1 MDDLQRSIES
11 KLELHHKIEAVLGLS
26 CVFLNENP
34 PANAEVDT
42 SRCMI
47 EILDCQ
53 GSRSVHRQCDY
64 EDVVVRMRHLKRVD
78 RHAELGVSWC
88 ISFLHIA
95 VLLSDLPPIVI
106 AYSRCVVAGVF

>member
-1 MDDLQRSIES
+1 
-11 KLELHHKIEAVLGLS
+11 
-26 CVFLNENP
+26 
-34 PANAEVDT
+34 
-42 SRCMI
+42 
-47 EILDCQ
+47 
-53 GSRSVHRQCDY
+53 
-64 EDVVVRMRHLKRVD
+64 VRMRHLKRVD